1 MAKNAVDT
9 ALAHIDAQIA
19 DLERARGLI
28 VQASNVVDEPDAPK
42 KPRKPRKKRGMP
54 EADPTL

>member
-1 MAKNAVDT
+1 MAQNAVDA
-9 ALAHIDAQIA
+9 ALANIDAQIA

-28 VQASNVVDEPDAPK
+28 VTAAASAPADAEPR

-54 EADPTL
+54 AGEPEL